1 MANQPTQNQSSAP
14 ASSRQAAKGKKQQAD
29 KRASTQQHLTFSEIK
44 DGIIVMRDGGLRMVI
59 LCSPTNFDLKSPAE
73 KDAMEYAYQGFLN
86 GLHFP
91 IEIVVQSRRVDLDNY
106 LENLENIQAN
116 QANPLLAGLM
126 DDYIYNIRELLQE
139 VNIMDKRFYV
149 VVPFFTEILNK
160 KTIFGGIKNIF
171 SPVGQV
177 TQTTVEFEQK
187 KRELTQRTQIVASG
201 LASMGIRTVLLNTQ
215 EIIEMLYNSYNID
228 ESQNQAIG
236 NVEDMATPVVG
247 RHVKLGVPRAEAAE
261 PTPDDL
267 FAAAN
272 AAQATAIG
280 KEEGLGPAQ
289 VQPPTASGG
298 QQ

>member
-1 MANQPTQNQSSAP
+1 
-14 ASSRQAAKGKKQQAD
+14 
-29 KRASTQQHLTFSEIK
+29 
-44 DGIIVMRDGGLRMVI
+44 
-59 LCSPTNFDLKSPAE
+59 
-73 KDAMEYAYQGFLN
+73 
-86 GLHFP
+86 
-91 IEIVVQSRRVDLDNY
+91 
-106 LENLENIQAN
+106 
-116 QANPLLAGLM
+116 M

-160 KTIFGGIKNIF
+160 KTIFGGIKNIL

-201 LASMGIRTVLLNTQ
+201 LASMGIRAVLLNTQ

-247 RHVKLGVPRAEAAE
+247 RHGKLGVPRAEAAE

-298 QQ
+298 QPDPKGIYYQLHHQQGRTSLLTIRPTLSCNDIGKTPTVVIASPRQQLLLSRLRQCTSFTGESETKDQEGNVIFLSGKL